1 MKIGMGTTNGTE
13 YGQVKWQT
21 CDGFVYNNY
30 TQAAIHAYEQQGRT
44 SAGSYIQPIDEN
56 YYDRH

>member
-1 MKIGMGTTNGTE
+1 MGTTNGTE
-13 YGQVKWQT
+13 YGQVKYQT
-21 CDGFVYNNY
+21 SDGFVYDSY

-44 SAGSYIQPIDEN
+44 NAGSYIQPIEEN